1 MDNIQ
6 RFKNCINWIKN
17 NSINDSGIAVTS
29 KQQIIYPEVTGY
41 YIPTLLEW
49 GYKDLALNY
58 AKTLRTMQKPEGA
71 WYDSGNNQPYIFDT
85 AQILKGLIAIYPL
98 IPEVKTNII
107 KGCDWILSNMTEEGR
122 LKPAFENCFPEDDS
136 FYSELVHTYCLTP
149 LMDASKLFNKPEY
162 EKSAVKI
169 KDYYIANYKQK
180 ILNFNLLSHFYAY
193 VMEGLLDMG
202 ETELIKEAMH
212 NIQKFRNK
220 KGGIPGLN
228 NVDWVCSTGMF
239 QLALVYYKLGELEK
253 GNELF
258 EYTCSL
264 QNKSGGWYG
273 SYPISFINNYF
284 TFGNKKA
291 HYFPNEEISWANKY
305 FLDALAF
312 KEKLEF
318 EKMSP
323 IFGDTIEKSD
333 GRYLAVKHFLEEV
346 KISNLSSI
354 NGGGVAVCDVGC
366 GKGRYLN
373 NLIIDY
379 PSNAYFAVDLSET
392 VMANINKTVS
402 KKAGRLTNIPYENEK
417 FNFVYVCE
425 ALEHA
430 INIDGALQ
438 ELYRITKKGGAFF
451 VIDKPIEKLG
461 VLQLDPWEQWF
472 SDKDMQNF
480 AQQHNC
486 KLEIVPSIEYENGKN
501 DGLFRGWLFRK

>member
-212 NIQKFRNK
+212 NIEKFRNK

-253 GNELF
+253 GNSLF
-258 EYTCSL
+258 EYACSL
-264 QNKSGGWYG
+264 QNDSGGWYG
-273 SYPISFINNYF
+273 SYPVSFINKYF

-291 HYFPNEEISWANKY
+291 HYFPDEEISWANKY

-333 GRYLAVKHFLEEV
+333 GRYLAVKSLLEDCQN
-346 KISNLSSI
+346 KNSSNNS
-354 NGGGVAVCDVGC
+354 VTVCDVGC

-373 NLIIDY
+373 NLIEDY
-379 PSNAYFAVDLSET
+379 PSNTYFAVDLSET
-392 VMANINKTVS
+392 VMTKINKTVS
-402 KKAGRLTNIPYENEK
+402 KKSGRLTNIPHENEK
-417 FNFVYVCE
+417 FDFVYVCE

-430 INIDGALQ
+430 ININGALQ

>member
-1 MDNIQ
+1 
-6 RFKNCINWIKN
+6 
-17 NSINDSGIAVTS
+17 
-29 KQQIIYPEVTGY
+29 
-41 YIPTLLEW
+41 
-49 GYKDLALNY
+49 
-58 AKTLRTMQKPEGA
+58 
-71 WYDSGNNQPYIFDT
+71 
-85 AQILKGLIAIYPL
+85 
-98 IPEVKTNII
+98 
-107 KGCDWILSNMTEEGR
+107 
-122 LKPAFENCFPEDDS
+122 
-136 FYSELVHTYCLTP
+136 
-149 LMDASKLFNKPEY
+149 MDASKLFNKPEY

-169 KDYYIANYKQK
+169 KNYYIANYKQK

-202 ETELIKEAMH
+202 ETELIKEGMH
-212 NIQKFRNK
+212 NIEKFRNK

-392 VMANINKTVS
+392 VMAKINKTVS

-430 INIDGALQ
+430 INIDGALH